1 MFIARLRPAL
11 AGLMLVVF
19 ASVASAQDKPTLT
32 HTVSGTTV
40 NLNWTVVPG
49 ATSYE
54 LFAQIGASTLGP
66 IDVGNSTSVS
76 IPNVP
81 QGVYILAV
89 RGAAGA
95 VKGPFS
101 DPVTVVVGNV
111 APPAPPA
118 APSGLAAAINGVS
131 ALLSWNLNNPAGSLT
146 SVQLWVATT
155 PGGAPLT
162 ALNLGASATSF
173 YIPSAPAG
181 SYYFTVVASGAGGSA
196 ASSEF
201 TLTLPGCAAPPTIPL
216 NASTIGTYLT
226 FSWPQLPGANGYALD
241 FANSPGGGANLG
253 TIPFPATVTSFSSYV
268 PEGTYY
274 VTLRSSL
281 SCNGASV
288 SSAETVLT
296 ATAPVRGPAK
306 SQAAAGALV
315 LEAVRAITAQYPG
328 DLQNSCRNHT
338 WLFKVIQYLR
348 TRDNRYGAMLN
359 YSGGMP
365 GDIIAYDHSEQPAGQ
380 VFAPHLY
387 AWDTISGHCGP
398 NPVPWANDITNP
410 RGQATWTILPYLQAG
425 YRP

>member
-32 HTVSGTTV
+32 ATADGSTV
-40 NLNWTVVPG
+40 NLSWTVVPG

-54 LFAQIGASTLGP
+54 LLAQVGASQLGP
-66 IDVGNSTSVS
+66 FSVGAATSVA
-76 IPNVP
+76 IPGVP
-81 QGVYILAV
+81 PGVYLLAV

-101 DPVTVVVGNV
+101 DPVTVVVGNL
-111 APPAPPA
+111 APPA
-118 APSGLAAAINGVS
+118 APSGLAAAINGLS
-131 ALLSWNLNNPAGSLT
+131 ASLSWNLNNPAGSLT
-146 SVQLWVATT
+146 GVQLRVATT
-155 PGGAPLT
+155 PGGAPIASVPL
-162 ALNLGASATSF
+162 AASATSF
-173 YIPSAPAG
+173 FIPGAPAG
-181 SYYFTVVASGAGGSA
+181 SYYFTVVAIGAGGSA

-201 TLTLPGCAAPPTIPL
+201 TLTLPGCAAPPIFPL
-216 NASTIGTYLT
+216 SASNIGTYLT

-253 TIPFPATVTSFSSYV
+253 SVPLSATLTSFSSYV

-274 VTLRSSL
+274 VTLRSAL
-281 SCNGASV
+281 SCGPSV
-288 SSAETVLT
+288 SSAETVVT

-306 SQAAAGALV
+306 SRAAAGALV
-315 LEAVRAITAQYPG
+315 LEAVRAVTAQYPG

-338 WLFKVIQYLR
+338 WLFRVIQYLR
-348 TRDNRYGAMLN
+348 SRDIRYGAMQN
-359 YSGGMP
+359 YSGRMAE
-365 GDIIAYDHSEQPAGQ
+365 DIIAYNHSEQPDGQ

-410 RGQATWTILPYLQAG
+410 NGIAQWTILPYLQAG
-425 YRP
+425 FRP